1 MWISFGRQWCCTVW
15 PVLSTLTCYDSN
27 FLFQVQIDTFN
38 ALNLCGIYHFD
49 QLCYYF
55 HYALK
60 FLWTVS
66 DTSFSFLDLSSS
78 RETSYPLIF
87 SINRLT
93 LTAPRYKPPPIPCK
107 DAFPFSQCVHICS
120 QDETFHCRTSETSH
134 VFPKKV
140 ISLQMLL
147 MEPSQLFNF
156 PHFCPDPDA
165 PDRTESFPCPCL

>member
-1 MWISFGRQWCCTVW
+1 MHLTCVEFIILINYATTSTMPSNSFG
-15 PVLSTLTCYDSN
+15 L
-27 FLFQVQIDTFN
+27 FLM
-38 ALNLCGIYHFD
+38 
-49 QLCYYF
+49 
-55 HYALK
+55 
-60 FLWTVS
+60 
-66 DTSFSFLDLSSS
+66 DLSSS

-87 SINRLT
+87 SINRWT

-140 ISLQMLL
+140 ISLQLLL